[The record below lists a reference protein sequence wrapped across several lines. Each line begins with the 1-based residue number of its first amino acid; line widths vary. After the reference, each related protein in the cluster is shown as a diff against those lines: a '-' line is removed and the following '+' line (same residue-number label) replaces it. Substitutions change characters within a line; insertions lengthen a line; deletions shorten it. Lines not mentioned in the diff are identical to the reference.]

1 MVSSFDSAFELSAAP
16 QMDDW
21 FGTSVKLKRD
31 AIESE
36 SFTAVWSSQEYR
48 SLEHE
53 TGLSIVVRRR
63 VYRFLK
69 TDSVLAGDTIRPQG
83 GDYIID
89 GTEELRICPIDG
101 KPAVEEEP
109 GGYRWL
115 VRTDKLA

>member
-1 MVSSFDSAFELSAAP
+1 MPSLFQTTFEDRVRAAQARAFGVP
-16 QMDDW
+16 
-21 FGTSVKLKRD
+21 VRLKRD

-36 SFTAVWSSQEYR
+36 DITAVWHAEEYH

-63 VYRFLK
+63 SYSFAK
-69 TDSVLAGDTIRPQG
+69 TDSVLAGDTVRPQQ
-83 GDYIID
+83 GDYILD
-89 GTEELRICPIDG
+89 GNDELRICPIDG